1 MRKTIIKTLPL
12 IAIMII
18 IFVKLNAQNVA
29 ITTSPATAK
38 IYVDGILKAT
48 GTYVASV
55 PKKDCIRVEVREDG
69 YIPEV
74 RTYCRSKGN
83 PPPDADMIQL
93 KQDESLLPAVV
104 AVTTSPQTAKIYV
117 NGILM
122 GTGSL
127 SVTVPNGDCVTV
139 ECTDVGYIPQTT
151 NYCKKKGVT
160 IPPKSDYKK
169 LEVDETFT
177 STVEVDNANIDIPL
191 DVKKER
197 TKEEAWKIIVATVLG
212 KFDVLEMNDQSSGYL
227 RTAWV
232 GRSSNG
238 STFRCRVIVKM
249 SSEDPL
255 AYKIKFVSDIAY
267 EPKLSYS
274 ADEKYQPIN
283 RIWKKYDGF
292 LDELITKLKN

>member
-1 MRKTIIKTLPL
+1 MKKILSRALILFALTIL
-12 IAIMII
+12 ILIE
-18 IFVKLNAQNVA
+18 VEAQSVA

-38 IYVDGILKAT
+38 IYVDGVLKAT
-48 GTYVASV
+48 GTYIANV
-55 PKKDCIRVEVREDG
+55 PKKDCIRVEVRDEG
-69 YIPEV
+69 YISEV

-83 PPPDADMIQL
+83 SPPDADMIQL

-139 ECTDVGYIPQTT
+139 ECTDVGFIPQTT
-151 NYCKKKGVT
+151 NYCKKKGIT
-160 IPPKSDYKK
+160 LPPKSDYKK

-191 DVKKER
+191 EVRKER
-197 TKEEAWKIIVATVLG
+197 TKEEAWKIIVSTILG
-212 KFDVLEMNDQSSGYL
+212 KFDVLEMNDEKSGYL

-249 SSEDPL
+249 SAEDPL

-292 LDELITKLKN
+292 LEELVTKLKN